1 MANYDVESH
10 IKKLFFYFFLS
21 PYARTTRYEEAFL
34 PEGKKMASVAS
45 LPRLCLIKITTERQT
60 TESDIPPSYRA
71 TKRYTKIHLGFCLRF
86 STLIGQIG
94 RVQLSGAGP
103 KRSSGRGYS
112 GWPSPLSGVPLPLP
126 GGKTASE
133 SRDLTSGHYHDRTAF
148 ESFAPDISEQPD
160 PNLSLIHI

>member
-103 KRSSGRGYS
+103 KRYIRSRLFRLAVTAFWRALTASWRQNGKRKQRSFLG
-112 GWPSPLSGVPLPLP
+112 PLPRQNCLRILGP
-126 GGKTASE
+126 
-133 SRDLTSGHYHDRTAF
+133 
-148 ESFAPDISEQPD
+148 
-160 PNLSLIHI
+160 